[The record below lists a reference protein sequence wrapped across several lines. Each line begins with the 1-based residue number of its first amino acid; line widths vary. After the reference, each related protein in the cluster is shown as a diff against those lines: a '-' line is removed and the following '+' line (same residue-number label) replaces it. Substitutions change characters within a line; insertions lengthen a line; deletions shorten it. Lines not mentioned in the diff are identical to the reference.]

1 MFHLLHYVCSC
12 LFSSFPDS
20 GFPEAER
27 PSAQSGPGK
36 MHSFGYLFKT
46 KGRFD
51 FGIPLR
57 LEDLHL
63 WNPMESNGI
72 QWNPWPV
79 MIDTEHPAVRLSF
92 NCDAVPADTVEMAGG
107 LRTLC
112 LSHSF
117 LGHPDE
123 S

>member
-1 MFHLLHYVCSC
+1 MFHLLHYVCSF

-46 KGRFD
+46 KGRLD

-63 WNPMESNGI
+63 WNPMES
-72 QWNPWPV
+72 
-79 MIDTEHPAVRLSF
+79 
-92 NCDAVPADTVEMAGG
+92 MA
-107 LRTLC
+107 
-112 LSHSF
+112 SN
-117 LGHPDE
+117 D
-123 S
+123 